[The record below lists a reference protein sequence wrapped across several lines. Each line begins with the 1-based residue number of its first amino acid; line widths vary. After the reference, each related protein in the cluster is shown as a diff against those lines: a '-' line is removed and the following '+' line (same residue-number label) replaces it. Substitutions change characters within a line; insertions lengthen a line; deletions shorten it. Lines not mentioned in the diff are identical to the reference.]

1 MTANLDAETITP
13 RTMSNSINELAAALS
28 LAQAVL
34 EHAKK
39 DRKGQVGQQVTK
51 YADLP
56 SVWDALREPLT
67 KNGLSVIQTMLPTG
81 ESARVGIRTMLLH
94 KSGQWISGDLYM
106 TATQPTPQGIG
117 SAITYARRYSISA
130 ITGLCPDDDDDGAA
144 ASKKPDAK
152 KQAPAA
158 TPDATAQAAVVVKML
173 TECKAGF
180 KDWAEKREW
189 AKVNKVAKDKLS
201 TEHQLQISSAF
212 LDAAPK
218 GKPPKEE
225 KPAEKEAPA
234 PQSNGDGE
242 LVDASGA
249 PL

>member
-1 MTANLDAETITP
+1 MTANLDADTFPP

-28 LAQAVL
+28 AAQAVL

-39 DRKGQVGQQVTK
+39 DRRGQVGTQATK

-81 ESARVGIRTMLLH
+81 EPARVGIRTMLCH

-106 TATQPTPQGIG
+106 TATQGTPQGIG

-144 ASKKPDAK
+144 ASKKPDSK
-152 KQAPAA
+152 KPATA
-158 TPDATAQAAVVVKML
+158 ASPDATAQATVTAKML
-173 TECKAGF
+173 AECAKGF
-180 KDWAEKREW
+180 KDWAAKREW
-189 AKVNKVAKDKLS
+189 AKVNKVEKDKLS

-218 GKPPKEE
+218 GKPPREE
-225 KPAEKEAPA
+225 KPPEKEAPA
-234 PQSNGDGE
+234 PQSDDDGV
-242 LVDASGA
+242 LLDAQGN